1 MTWFSFGLGILF
13 GFILA
18 LLLCDALLADAGAS
32 YSRGH
37 WAGMRF
43 MKELYDAH
51 GARDIGRFIESKKR
65 SAL

>member
-1 MTWFSFGLGILF
+1 MTWFSFGLGVLF
-13 GFILA
+13 GFVAA
-18 LLLCDALLADAGAS
+18 LLLCDALLADAGAA

-51 GARDIGRFIESKKR
+51 GVRGIGRFVESKKR
-65 SAL
+65 RTL